1 MAESQPL
8 TSRELFADDPTVLT
22 LVNGNKIFSSSKE
35 FMAGDYVRVVDR
47 NHREIGYWD
56 HQEWVDDPILV
67 MGAILRCAA
76 GSA

>member
-1 MAESQPL
+1 MTEPRKL
-8 TSRELFADDPTVLT
+8 TSHELFADDPTVIT
-22 LVNGNKIFSSSKE
+22 LANGNKIFSSSKE
-35 FMAGDYVRVVDR
+35 FMAGDYVRVVDG

-56 HQEWVDDPILV
+56 HQEWADEPVQV